1 MKTHGDSRIARYQPW
16 VSEQLPSHE
25 FFVTL
30 ELVKLKRRIHPR
42 KLEYLE
48 PGPGLVLLHYKRS
61 LDWNTRWTVFQHS
74 NKKHEIC
81 KIPIT

>member
-25 FFVTL
+25 FFVTF
-30 ELVKLKRRIHPR
+30 ELVKLKRRILPR

-48 PGPGLVLLHYKRS
+48 PGPGLVFLHYKRS
-61 LDWNTRWTVFQHS
+61 LDWNTRWTVLSIATKNMKFVKFQ
-74 NKKHEIC
+74 
-81 KIPIT
+81 

>member
-1 MKTHGDSRIARYQPW
+1 MKTRGDSRIARYQPW

-81 KIPIT
+81 KIPKT